1 MTYFPS
7 ISCTCTFGT
16 DLKNRQGDTLLG
28 TKISHLRKRKIIL
41 PATFEGEILVFWRVR
56 AGNPSK
62 NWSKFLVIYRYIY
75 IYIYTQHGWA
85 FGNLAGNF
93 TDWDSL
99 TYWYLIYI
107 VYKYLEP
114 KWPLSL
120 KVNTPKTRPF
130 AIKTRVIWVLGI
142 YTYIYITFTYSLHA
156 VPTFCDKTLLFKARF
171 EEIFERWHQKKVCN
185 AKANNLSK
193 KNDKMLPRTARI

>member
-1 MTYFPS
+1 MYIRYRPEKSPRRYPPRNQDIPPTEEENHSPS
-7 ISCTCTFGT
+7 YLWRGNLSVLEGPCGKSKQKLKQVFG
-16 DLKNRQGDTLLG
+16 DL
-28 TKISHLRKRKIIL
+28 
-41 PATFEGEILVFWRVR
+41 P
-56 AGNPSK
+56 
-62 NWSKFLVIYRYIY
+62 IYIYIY